1 LPSATIK
8 ARAITWSSK
17 GDGCPNHFMAG
28 CERNDL
34 RFFGGLAID
43 ETAKIMDMSPATVEA
58 LI

>member
-1 LPSATIK
+1 MAAS
-8 ARAITWSSK
+8 
-17 GDGCPNHFMAG
+17 NHFMAG

>member
-1 LPSATIK
+1 
-8 ARAITWSSK
+8 
-17 GDGCPNHFMAG
+17 MAG